1 MPRLPLYSF
10 SKPKRFLK
18 PNGHLNPSMMAQSV
32 VLAVYL
38 AIGVAST
45 QIEGSSRHI
54 IDHEAVGFES
64 RLSLDEFSGFF
75 VPAKLVGRE
84 DIQGSGE
91 HVMVEVGAGASREKN
106 SSSRLAG
113 RLFQFSIQFEG
124 GQDLDRNNVASDSSG
139 ESRRKLAITLKN
151 TISSA
156 AMVDPAEVAVR
167 NFQSLNSG
175 GFLVDVEIWMRP
187 SEAPAAG
194 SFEQL
199 LRRRPSG
206 LFAKAPDL
214 TSPAQLYGRPTLS
227 GIESHAVSQQLV
239 ERRDALRLH
248 KLRIINLEGFRGN
261 PGASSIREVRGGTLV
276 PRVAHANPDRGQ
288 HWATL
293 PVPGKIGVRSKN
305 DAGGS
310 KTIVEEPLA

>member
-1 MPRLPLYSF
+1 MI
-10 SKPKRFLK
+10 
-18 PNGHLNPSMMAQSV
+18 AQSV

-75 VPAKLVGRE
+75 VPAKLAGRE

-156 AMVDPAEVAVR
+156 AMVDPAE
-167 NFQSLNSG
+167 
-175 GFLVDVEIWMRP
+175 
-187 SEAPAAG
+187 
-194 SFEQL
+194 
-199 LRRRPSG
+199 
-206 LFAKAPDL
+206 
-214 TSPAQLYGRPTLS
+214 
-227 GIESHAVSQQLV
+227 
-239 ERRDALRLH
+239 
-248 KLRIINLEGFRGN
+248 
-261 PGASSIREVRGGTLV
+261 
-276 PRVAHANPDRGQ
+276 
-288 HWATL
+288 
-293 PVPGKIGVRSKN
+293 
-305 DAGGS
+305 
-310 KTIVEEPLA
+310 